1 MKNYETPI
9 IEVVLLEYNDVILTS
24 TTSDTN
30 FGNWSW
36 DEEEGI

>member
-9 IEVVLLEYNDVILTS
+9 IKVVVLECNDVILAS
-24 TTSDTN
+24 SDTN